1 MNIKLVLYNSVT
13 FLIFDFLIR
22 NKVPVRLHLDNKVN
36 LANEMKTRAYFVHTL
51 LAVLVMVI
59 PLDSRAEVSTGL
71 VTKMEYGPVYRGLV
85 FVDIEG
91 ETNTECATNRNGF
104 DYAFDA
110 STEAGKLV
118 FSSLLAAQ
126 RSGVEV
132 TLSGEGTCTLNTT
145 IEDLRWMQS
154 K

>member
-1 MNIKLVLYNSVT
+1 MNIKLILYKSVA
-13 FLIFDFLIR
+13 FLIFNFLLR
-22 NKVPVRLHLDNKVN
+22 NKVSVRWRLDNKVN
-36 LANEMKTRAYFVHTL
+36 LTNKIKTRAYFIHML
-51 LAVLVMVI
+51 LVVLVMVI
-59 PLDSRAEVSTGL
+59 PLDPRAEISTGL
-71 VTKMEYGPVYRGLV
+71 VTKMEYDLVYRGLA

-132 TLSGEGTCTLNTT
+132 MLPGEGTCTLNTT
-145 IEDLRWMQS
+145 IEDLRWMQR

>member
-1 MNIKLVLYNSVT
+1 MNIKFVLYKPVT
-13 FLIFDFLIR
+13 FLIFDFLLR
-22 NKVPVRLHLDNKVN
+22 NKVPVRLRLDNKAN
-36 LANEMKTRAYFVHTL
+36 LANEMKTRAYFL

>member
-1 MNIKLVLYNSVT
+1 MKNSP
-13 FLIFDFLIR
+13 
-22 NKVPVRLHLDNKVN
+22 N
-36 LANEMKTRAYFVHTL
+36 FVHTF
-51 LAVLVMVI
+51 LAVLLTATS
-59 PLDSRAEVSTGL
+59 LDLRAEISTGL

-145 IEDLRWMQS
+145 IEDLRWM
-154 K
+154 